1 METLIELIVWIFKAI
16 LGDEK
21 SADMSGRTPPTR
33 GPARRGPYNYGDES
47 SSRRPKTLEEILEE
61 VRREASQKR
70 GGAPAR
76 PAAPPPPAATARVE
90 QRTLRTK
97 MDVDPPLSQS
107 LSVPSADTGR
117 PLGRLE
123 GASTLP
129 TLPHM
134 SRQVP
139 PPGAPAYRP
148 PMAELISPQ
157 EAAAALAVT
166 AATPQAVD
174 TVSEMKALSA
184 PVRVAATVTGVALIA
199 AMRRG
204 SPQSRR
210 DAARQAVLLSEIFGP
225 PRGRR
230 PMRRVI

>member
-21 SADMSGRTPPTR
+21 SADMSNRTPPSR

-76 PAAPPPPAATARVE
+76 PAAPPPQERPSPPPVTARVE

-97 MDVDPPLSQS
+97 LDIAPPT
-107 LSVPSADTGR
+107 SAESDR
-117 PLGRLE
+117 HLGRLE

-129 TLPHM
+129 TLPHLQRQAPSSAPP
-134 SRQVP
+134 SRQ
-139 PPGAPAYRP
+139 
-148 PMAELISPQ
+148 PMPELVSPQ
-157 EAAAALAVT
+157 EAAAALAT
-166 AATPQAVD
+166 SAAVPQAVESVKE
-174 TVSEMKALSA
+174 TKAVSA
-184 PVRVAATVTGVALIA
+184 PVGAAAAVSGVALIN
-199 AMRRG
+199 AMRQG
-204 SPQSRR
+204 SPKKRR
-210 DAARQAVLLSEIFGP
+210 EAARQAVLLSEIFGP
-225 PRGRR
+225 PRSRR
-230 PMRRVI
+230 PMRRMM